1 MKRLVR
7 QYFQWGVAAA
17 IATTATA
24 SIISPANAELI
35 VTPEAVTLAG
45 TRNRT
50 VSTTL
55 TLSGETDAITLEP
68 AVSDL
73 RRADGAAAI
82 AAADIAIEPDSTI
95 NIPADAPTQV
105 KITIDLA
112 KASANGEF
120 TGALYL
126 YYEAGRQVIPLTVKV
141 KAAPIWPWIIMFAGV
156 VLGFLLTSYR
166 AGGQPR
172 DEVLLQ
178 ASRLQARIETDAGL
192 NKDLSA
198 SQAFKASIE
207 SKLKRVISAIEDQDI
222 DIAQSEIDEAK
233 KRWSRWE
240 DSPNEWLAQFED
252 GGYLTEVYETITS
265 NLDDLPIFMEDV
277 KGCLEAIHRRLE
289 LGQYA
294 DPQTL
299 SEDYAEVRQYI
310 AFYKASGTS
319 ITALEQKTSE
329 LKKED
334 QDEWKGILYS
344 LQIKLNN
351 TAPKQDGYQ
360 TWQTLFDDVQKELA
374 EAIKAVKQPEETEQ
388 SSLLILKTRSG
399 STEDSP
405 DEQLMRLPPD
415 VNFKPKQSPID
426 PKKSADAQRNLRWFT
441 QARNGVAIIFLAWLG
456 MIELYSGKP
465 TFGAEPL
472 SDYFALLAWGFG
484 AELTRESLVKATQN
498 LGVTGSKE

>member
-1 MKRLVR
+1 MSYRSWCNLPKVAG
-7 QYFQWGVAAA
+7 FVIAAA
-17 IATTATA
+17 TSMIT
-24 SIISPANAELI
+24 PAHAELL
-35 VTPEAVTLAG
+35 VTPEAITLAG
-45 TRNRT
+45 TRKST

-55 TLSGETDAITLEP
+55 TLSAETDAITLEP

-73 RRADGAAAI
+73 RRADGSASI
-82 AAADIAIEPDSTI
+82 AAADIAIKPDRTI

-126 YYEAGRQVIPLTVKV
+126 YDEAGRQVIPLTVKV
-141 KAAPIWPWIIMFAGV
+141 KAEPIWPWTIMSAGV
-156 VLGFLLTSYR
+156 ILGFLLTSYR
-166 AGGQPR
+166 VDGQPR
-172 DEVLLQ
+172 DAVLLQ
-178 ASRLQARIETDAGL
+178 ASRLQARIETDTGL

-198 SQAFKASIE
+198 SRAFKASIE
-207 SKLKRVISAIEDQDI
+207 SKLKRVMSAIEDQDI
-222 DIAQSEIDEAK
+222 DVAQSEIDEAK
-233 KRWSRWE
+233 RRWSRWE

-252 GGYLTEVYETITS
+252 GEYLTGVYEAITS
-265 NLDDLPIFMEDV
+265 ELDDLPIFMEDV
-277 KGCLEAIHRRLE
+277 KGCFETIHRRLE

-294 DPQTL
+294 DLQAL
-299 SEDYAEVRQYI
+299 SEDYAEVRRYI
-310 AFYKASGTS
+310 SFYKASGTS
-319 ITALEQKTSE
+319 IMVLEQKTTE

-334 QDEWKGILYS
+334 QDKWKGILYS

-351 TAPKQDGYQ
+351 TEPKQNGYQ
-360 TWQTLFDDVQKELA
+360 TWQTLLNDVQQELA
-374 EAIKAVKQPEETEQ
+374 EATKAAKQPGDTEEK

-399 STEDSP
+399 SEESSS
-405 DEQLMRLPPD
+405 DEQFMRLPPG
-415 VNFKPKQSPID
+415 VNFKQKQVSIEPG
-426 PKKSADAQRNLRWFT
+426 KSADAQRNLRWFT
-441 QARNGVAIIFLAWLG
+441 QARNGIAIIFLAWLG

-498 LGVTGSKE
+498 LGVASSKE